1 MSDFATEMMA
11 YIATWHDVAPPN
23 DVARRMVRDLEKIVR
38 DFEALRGTLRFED
51 EPSSFEAAL
60 LEAASAGL
68 PA

>member
-1 MSDFATEMMA
+1 MSDFATETMA

-23 DVARRMVRDLEKIVR
+23 DVARRMVRDLEKIIH

-68 PA
+68 PT